1 MSRLVVVS
9 NRVADPGKTAAGG
22 LAVAL
27 GDALS
32 STGGLWFGWSGN
44 IAEPGDPTQP
54 EALHIEQAGNVTLAT
69 VDLSADDHAGYYL
82 GYSNSVLWP
91 VFHLRLDLA
100 RFEAADIAA
109 YRRVNRRFA
118 RQLMTL
124 LQPDDVIWVHD
135 YHLIPLA
142 DELRSLG
149 CRHRIGFFLHIPLP
163 PQQVLAAIPQHDWLV
178 RGLFAYDL
186 VGFQS
191 EADLQNFSRYAQAE
205 AAAVDL
211 GAHRFRAFNRTVKAA
226 AFPIGIDVDEFVA
239 LTDAAPA
246 RAMFERITSEYS
258 RRQLLLGVERLDY
271 SKGLPQRIRAFRSLL
286 QRYPENLKSATLI
299 QIASPS
305 REDMGTYT
313 DLLAELESLC
323 GSVNGDFGEL
333 DWMPVRYIHRNVA
346 RAELPGLYRA
356 ASVALVTPLRDG
368 MNLVAKEFIAAQDP
382 ADPGVLVLSRFAGAA
397 EQLLDALMV
406 NPYDIEGTANTIQR
420 ALRMPLNERR
430 ARHHNLLKTI
440 RAEDVH
446 WWRQSFLAVLQSGNG
461 AVTALAPVT
470 AGPSQN
476 AAPSHQSAA
485 QVQAGRHDTI

>member
-9 NRVADPGKTAAGG
+9 NRVADPRKAAAGG

-32 STGGLWFGWSGN
+32 STGGLWFGWSGE
-44 IAEPGDPTQP
+44 IDAEGTAPQAAP
-54 EALHIEQAGNVTLAT
+54 HIEQAGNVTLAT
-69 VDLSADDHAGYYL
+69 LDLSAEDHAGYYL
-82 GYSNSVLWP
+82 GYSNGVLWP

-100 RFEAADIAA
+100 RFDAGDIAA
-109 YRRVNRRFA
+109 YRRVNKMFA
-118 RQLMTL
+118 RQLMAL
-124 LQPDDVIWVHD
+124 IQPDDIVWVHD

-142 DELRSLG
+142 DELRALG
-149 CRHRIGFFLHIPLP
+149 CHNRIGFFLHIPLP

-178 RGLFAYDL
+178 RALFAYDL

-191 EADLQNFSRYAQAE
+191 EADLQNFSRYVQAE
-205 AAAVDL
+205 AGAVDL
-211 GAHRFRAFNRTVKAA
+211 GAHRFRAFNRTVKAG
-226 AFPIGIDVDEFVA
+226 AFPIGIDVDEFTA
-239 LTDAAPA
+239 LSQAPEA
-246 RAMFERITSEYS
+246 QAMFERISGEYS
-258 RRQLLLGVERLDY
+258 RRELLLGVERLDY

-286 QRYPENLKSATLI
+286 QLYPENLKSATLI

-333 DWMPVRYIHRNVA
+333 DWMPVRYMHRNVP

-382 ADPGVLVLSRFAGAA
+382 ANPGVLVLSRFAGAA

-406 NPYDIEGTANTIQR
+406 NPYDIDGTAATIQR
-420 ALRMPLNERR
+420 ALHMPLNERR

-440 RAEDVH
+440 RAQDVH
-446 WWRQSFLAVLQSGNG
+446 WWRRSFLEALQAGH
-461 AVTALAPVT
+461 
-470 AGPSQN
+470 AGPAS
-476 AAPSHQSAA
+476 
-485 QVQAGRHDTI
+485 